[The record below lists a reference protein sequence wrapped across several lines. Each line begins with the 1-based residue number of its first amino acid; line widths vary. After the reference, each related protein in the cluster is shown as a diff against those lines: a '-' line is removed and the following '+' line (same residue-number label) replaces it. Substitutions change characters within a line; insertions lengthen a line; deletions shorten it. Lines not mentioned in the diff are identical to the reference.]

1 MPDRFHWV
9 VPGKIAGLSL
19 PGRVSP
25 LRDDLAKITSIGVRS
40 LATLTEGPLD
50 PAVMERAGITNEHF
64 AIDDFGVPTLEQVDA
79 FCAWADARIAAGD
92 AVGVHCWAGLG
103 RTGTMIA
110 CWLVRDPSRTTEE
123 VLRTIRRIEP
133 GYVQTAQQEAFIAV
147 WEARVRSRSASP
159 PR

>member
-25 LRDDLAKITSIGVRS
+25 LADDLAKIRSIGVRS

-50 PAVMERAGITNEHF
+50 AVALEKAGITGEHF
-64 AIDDFGVPTLEQVDA
+64 AIDDFSVPTLERVEA
-79 FCAWADARIAAGD
+79 FCAFVDARLAAGD

-103 RTGTMIA
+103 RTGLMIA
-110 CWLVRDPSRTTEE
+110 CWLVRDPKTTTVE

-133 GYVQTAQQEAFIAV
+133 GFVQTAQQEAFISV
-147 WEARVRSRSASP
+147 WESRVRSASP
-159 PR
+159 RP

>member
-19 PGRVSP
+19 PGRVAP
-25 LRDDLAKITSIGVRS
+25 LADDLAKIASVGLRA

-50 PAVMERAGITNEHF
+50 PAALQKAGITGRHF
-64 AIDDFGVPTLEQVDA
+64 PIDDFSVPTLEQVEE
-79 FCAWADARIAAGD
+79 FCAFVDARIAAGD

-103 RTGTMIA
+103 RTGLMIA
-110 CWLVRDPSRTTEE
+110 CWLVRDPATTTVE

-133 GYVQTAQQEAFIAV
+133 GYVQTAQQEAFISV
-147 WEARVRSRSASP
+147 WESRVRNASP
-159 PR
+159 RR